1 MLYLLSEK
9 RKNPPLNQIMSTSN
23 QQHAA
28 RSRRPERMS
37 PIPNSYWVRP
47 GQLLAG
53 EYLMDWDDHMSCQKI
68 RRLLEAGATFFLDL
82 TEAGEYGLKPYT
94 PLLREEAAA
103 LGRSVKHQRMPIRDR
118 GTPTLEEMARILDT
132 LDAGLAQGETV
143 YVHCY
148 GGIGRTGTV
157 VGCYLVRHGMRGE
170 EALAE
175 IARLRQATPIGWVTS
190 PETRAQRQMV
200 RDWSPGR

>member
-1 MLYLLSEK
+1 M
-9 RKNPPLNQIMSTSN
+9 P
-23 QQHAA
+23 
-28 RSRRPERMS
+28 

-53 EYLMDWDDHMSCQKI
+53 EYPMDWDNYMSRQKL
-68 RRLLEAGATFFLDL
+68 RRLLQASVTFFLDL
-82 TEAGEYGLKPYT
+82 TQAGEYGLQPYT
-94 PLLREEAAA
+94 PLLREEAAD
-103 LGRSVKHQRMPIRDR
+103 LGRAVKHQRMPIRDR
-118 GTPTLEEMARILDT
+118 GTPTQEEMVHILDT
-132 LDAGLAQGETV
+132 IDAVLAQGETV

-157 VGCYLVRHGMRGE
+157 IGCYLVRHGMSGE

-175 IARLRQATPIGWVTS
+175 IARLRQVTPVDWVTS

-200 RDWSPGR
+200 WGWSPGK